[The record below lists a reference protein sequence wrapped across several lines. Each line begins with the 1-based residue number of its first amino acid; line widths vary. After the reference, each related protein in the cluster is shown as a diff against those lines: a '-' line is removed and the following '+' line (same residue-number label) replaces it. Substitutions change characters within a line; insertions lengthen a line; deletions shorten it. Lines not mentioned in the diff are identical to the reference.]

1 MKDTS
6 WKADAKTDEWNA
18 SSNWSDGVPK
28 ESSKAL
34 FSKSSQTMIRFSG
47 SSTSVDTIVF
57 DENSPPYTILYP
69 SDNTE
74 EKYTKLTIRGAGV
87 TNLSSYTQSFIVA
100 ATATKYQYPQ
110 LTFTNSAQAG
120 DENVH
125 YCSGPVDKNGWG
137 GGVISFQDAAKAGS
151 ARFKVWTGATS
162 PKKHKPS
169 TVGGEVSF
177 SNNSSAH
184 KATFTIYGTLGT
196 DGDTFGNV
204 VFHDRAKAGNAKFI
218 NVGGTV
224 SGGDGG
230 NTQFYNSSCADYAVF
245 ENYGGTYDKVVK
257 ESVANESTPKNSSN
271 KSDDYTAGS
280 NGGDVA
286 FDGKATGGHGVFHN
300 YAAKGKGSFGGVTSF
315 NNNWPHITGVA
326 SSAGKGKYFTYGA
339 SDSDLGG
346 GGHVSFSAKYGSP
359 TAESGK
365 FVNYGSAQ
373 SSNSSAGHTIFSVTY
388 PNPSASKDGSLPEQY
403 EYFPTADN
411 AIIYNYPATVENGA
425 AAYTEFTVFV
435 HKGYEFPKG
444 QKGPQAANSV
454 ITNIG
459 GKVRGAKG
467 GYTVFGSYSTAD
479 NSTLIA
485 YGGENGG
492 YGGKITFYNN
502 AMGCN
507 ASIKLYGNGELNINC
522 RTEDLTIG
530 SLYLSGGIVCTQ
542 IGEDAPC
549 LIVNNDLNVESDEI
563 YFDIYIDEKGFHYDE
578 EYSLLRYSGLSSLRK
593 GLFTGSELNGIK
605 PTFVVDGDV
614 LKVKYCKSK
623 TTS

>member
-6 WKADAKTDEWNA
+6 WKADAITDEWNA

-28 ESSKAL
+28 ETSTAR
-34 FSKSSQTMIRFSG
+34 FSKSPQTMIRFSG
-47 SSTSVDTIVF
+47 SSASVDAIVF
-57 DENSPPYTILYP
+57 DENSPSYTILYP
-69 SDNTE
+69 SGNTD
-74 EKYTKLTIRGAGV
+74 EKYTELNICGAGV
-87 TNLSSYTQSFIVA
+87 TNLSSYTQSFIIA

-137 GGVISFQDAAKAGS
+137 GGVISFQDTAKAGS

-177 SNNSSAH
+177 SDNSSAD

-204 VFHDRAKAGNAKFI
+204 VFHNTAKAASAKFI

-230 NTQFYNSSCADYAVF
+230 NTQFYNTSSADYAVF
-245 ENYGGTYDKVVK
+245 ENYGGTYDHVAK
-257 ESVANESTPKNSSN
+257 ESVTNESTPKNNSDN
-271 KSDDYTAGS
+271 SDDYTAGS

-286 FDGKATGGHGVFHN
+286 FDANATGGHGVFHN
-300 YAAKGKGSFGGVTSF
+300 YAAKGKGSYGGVTSF
-315 NNNWPHITGVA
+315 NNNWPHTSGVA
-326 SSAGKGKYFTYGA
+326 SSAGNGKYFTYGA
-339 SDSDLGG
+339 SESDQGG
-346 GGHVSFSAKYGSP
+346 GGHISFSAMFGSP

-411 AIIYNYPATVENGA
+411 ATIYNYPATVENGA

-444 QKGPQAANSV
+444 QKGPQAANSI

-459 GKVRGAKG
+459 GEVQGAAG

-479 NSTLIA
+479 NATLIA

-492 YGGKITFYNN
+492 FGGKIAFYDN
-502 AMGCN
+502 AKGCN
-507 ASIKLYGNGELNINC
+507 ASIKLYGNGELSVGYH
-522 RTEDLTIG
+522 TGDLTIG
-530 SLYLSGGIVCTQ
+530 SLYLGGGIVSTR
-542 IGEDAPC
+542 IGEESPC
-549 LIVNNDLNVESDEI
+549 LIVNNDLNIESNKV
-563 YFDIYIDEKGFHYDE
+563 YFDIYVEEKGFHYDE
-578 EYSLLRYSGLSSLRK
+578 EYCLLSYSGLSSLGK
-593 GLFTGSELNGIK
+593 DLFSGSEHNGIK
-605 PTFVVDGDV
+605 PTFVVDGDF
-614 LKVKYCKSK
+614 LKVKYCMST